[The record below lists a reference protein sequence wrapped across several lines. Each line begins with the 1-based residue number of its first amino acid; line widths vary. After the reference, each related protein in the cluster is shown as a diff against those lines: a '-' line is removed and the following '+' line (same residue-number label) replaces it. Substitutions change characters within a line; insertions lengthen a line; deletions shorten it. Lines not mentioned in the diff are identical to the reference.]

1 MPMGFYYYNYTYFL
15 WMLPAILLTAFAQMK
30 VQSTFRR
37 YSRVHCLR
45 GCTGAQAAETV
56 AYYGG
61 VRGLQIRRIGGSLT
75 DNFDPRNNTI
85 SLSQDVYDSASISA
99 VGVAAHEAGHSI
111 QTAQGY
117 LPNRIRTAIV
127 PATQFA
133 SRLSFPLIFIGLIL
147 PVQYSFVVNLGILL
161 FSIAVLFQLVTL
173 PVEFNAS
180 ARALRSLDETN
191 LLTSDELNG
200 ARKVLSAA
208 AMTYVAA
215 SFTALLQLVRLLMIA
230 SGRRSDDN

>member
-1 MPMGFYYYNYTYFL
+1 MGFYYYNYSYFL
-15 WMLPAILLTAFAQMK
+15 WMLPAILLTAYAQFK
-30 VQSTFRR
+30 VQAAFNR
-37 YSRVHCLR
+37 YSKVRSLR

-61 VRGLQIRRIGGSLT
+61 VRGLNVRRIGGNLT

-85 SLSQDVYDSASISA
+85 SLSQDVYDSTSISA
-99 VGVAAHEAGHSI
+99 IGVAAHEAGHSI

-117 LPNRIRTAIV
+117 LPNRLRTAIV

-133 SRLSFPLIFIGLIL
+133 SRLAFPLIFIGLIL
-147 PVQYSFVVNLGILL
+147 PVRYTAVVNIGILM

-191 LLTSDELNG
+191 LLTPDEING

-215 SFTALLQLVRLLMIA
+215 SFTALLQLFRLLMIA
-230 SGRRSDDN
+230 GGRGRDDS